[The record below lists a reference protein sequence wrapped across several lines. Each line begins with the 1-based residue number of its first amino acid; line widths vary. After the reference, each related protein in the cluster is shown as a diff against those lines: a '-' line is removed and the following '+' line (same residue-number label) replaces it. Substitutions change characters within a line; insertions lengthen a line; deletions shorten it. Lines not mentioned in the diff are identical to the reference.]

1 MKIGFI
7 GLGQMGLP
15 MARNLLRAGHEVAV
29 YNRTRSR
36 AESLAA
42 ADARVAGSPGE
53 AASGA
58 EIVVTILSD
67 DHALEEVVFGA
78 EGLVSGL
85 PAGAIHVGSTTAS
98 LAMARRLAEA
108 HRERGQ
114 RYVSAPVLGRP
125 QAAEEAKLFIMAA
138 GPSEVLEACRPLFSA
153 VSQRVFVMGA
163 EPEAA
168 NVVKLGVN
176 FLISTVFESVGE
188 AMALMR
194 KHRIDPA
201 QFLELLTSTLFGAPI
216 YRIYGELIVREQYEP
231 APFPLPLGLKD
242 LRLALAAGESAGVP
256 MPVASVIRD
265 HMVEAMSRGMASQ
278 DWSVVARIVA
288 EHAGLGTAGK

>member
-15 MARNLLRAGHEVAV
+15 MARNLLRAGHELAV

-36 AESLAA
+36 AESLVSSG
-42 ADARVAGSPGE
+42 ARVAASRRE

-58 EIVVTILSD
+58 EIVVTVLSD
-67 DHALEEVVFGA
+67 DRALEEVVFGA
-78 EGLVSGL
+78 EGLLHAL

-114 RYVSAPVLGRP
+114 HYVSAPVLGRP
-125 QAAEEAKLFIMAA
+125 QAAEEGKLFIIAA
-138 GPSEVLEACRPLFSA
+138 GPSAVLEVCRPLFSA
-153 VSQRVFVMGA
+153 VSQRVFVMGT

-176 FLISTVFESVGE
+176 FLISTVLESVGE
-188 AMALMR
+188 AVALVR
-194 KHRIDPA
+194 KHGIDAA
-201 QFLELLTSTLFGAPI
+201 QFQELLTSSLFGAPV
-216 YRIYGELIVREQYEP
+216 YRIYGEAIVRDQYEP

-242 LRLALAAGESAGVP
+242 VCLALAAGESAGVP
-256 MPVASVIRD
+256 MPVAGVVRD
-265 HMVEAMSRGMASQ
+265 HMLEAMSRGMATQ

-288 EHAGLGTAGK
+288 EHAGLGKAGK